1 MSVARALLRKDFV
14 VHCEDHEPN
23 HLMIFCPRFYFQSA
37 LRTWQDP
44 EVFESVSGSR
54 DQWNQWVLDEIPGRL
69 RSRYKWGINANGTLP
84 VGFVFLKRKKSFLK
98 GRTIISY
105 SNSCIK
111 ELLKAASQAILLMI
125 RLVWPEAMGM
135 PTTPQLLTS
144 LHDFLQRTHPTIH
157 LAEVNDDLVGFFN
170 SVPRQQ
176 LLDSLSRLVA
186 LYQERDFP
194 PHITISLRKLSNSEC
209 AWPGKPWARGAKHL
223 KYLHVSDLESIV
235 SVSFKAGVFT
245 TLGLMFR
252 QHRGTCI
259 GNQISPVLSS
269 LPVIQRESYWQRE
282 WAQFLTNARFFDTQ
296 QAELFICRYVDNRLL
311 LADVSILEHQ
321 CLKDFCNLSFYGGT
335 IQLEEVTNHQFLV
348 FRLDVAN
355 RTVTYMQPDK
365 VWCVRNPRS
374 AGSWSSRASGFL
386 SRKALIMQYAWPPS
400 QRQGQVQ
407 QLREMYRSQGFPDEV
422 LP

>member
-1 MSVARALLRKDFV
+1 M
-14 VHCEDHEPN
+14 HCEDHEPN
-23 HLMIFCPRFYFQSA
+23 HLIIFCPRFHFQSA

-44 EVFESVSGSR
+44 DVFESLSGSR
-54 DQWNQWVLDEIPGRL
+54 DQWNQWVLDEIPCRL

-84 VGFVFLKRKKSFLK
+84 VGFVFLKRKKPFLK

-135 PTTPQLLTS
+135 ATTPQLWKS
-144 LHDFLQRTHPTIH
+144 LHEFLQRTHSTVH

-176 LLDSLSRLVA
+176 ILDSLSRLVT

-194 PHITISLRKLSNSEC
+194 PRITISLRKLSNSEC

-245 TLGLMFR
+245 TLGL
-252 QHRGTCI
+252 
-259 GNQISPVLSS
+259 
-269 LPVIQRESYWQRE
+269 E
-282 WAQFLTNARFFDTQ
+282 WTQFLTSSRSFDSQ
-296 QAELFICRYVDNRLL
+296 HAELFICRYVDNRLL

-321 CLKDFCNLSFYGGT
+321 CLQDFCNLSFYGG
-335 IQLEEVTNHQFLV
+335 
-348 FRLDVAN
+348 
-355 RTVTYMQPDK
+355 
-365 VWCVRNPRS
+365 RNP
-374 AGSWSSRASGFL
+374 A
-386 SRKALIMQYAWPPS
+386 
-400 QRQGQVQ
+400 
-407 QLREMYRSQGFPDEV
+407 
-422 LP
+422 